1 MKSRVVSS
9 PLTTKQIK
17 KMVDEEMSVAIK
29 NEEADLMALVLY
41 VLNEEFGFGKTRLLK
56 FATKYHNCI
65 DELADWYCL
74 ENKDKPYLARHKM
87 EELGINIDELV
98 KENGV

>member
-1 MKSRVVSS
+1 MKSRVSS

-41 VLNEEFGFGKTRLLK
+41 VLNKEFGFGKTRLLK
-56 FATKYHNCI
+56 FATKYHDCI
-65 DELADWYCL
+65 DELAEWYCL
-74 ENKDKPYLARHKM
+74 ENKDKPYLARRKM